1 MSEKQRKILVTTALP
16 YANGS
21 IHLGHLLETIQADIW
36 VRYHRSM
43 GRDCFYICADDTHG
57 TPIMLKA
64 KNLNISPEAL
74 IEKVYQ
80 EHKKDYEDFL
90 IGFDDFYTTHSQE
103 NQVWANN
110 IYQKLNDKGL
120 IIRRNIQQLY
130 DEKENM
136 FLPDRFVKGQCP
148 KCEAQEQYGDNCEQC
163 GASYSPTDL
172 VSPYSVLSNTTPIV
186 KESEHYFFD
195 LPQFEG
201 FLQEWIDSG
210 VLQPQVTNKLKEWF
224 VQGLKQWDISRD
236 KPYFGFPI
244 PNTNDEKYF
253 YVWLDA
259 PIGYISAFEHY
270 SKTNQNITVDDFW
283 HADSTNEVYH
293 FIGKDIIYFHSLFWP
308 AMLNGANL
316 RTPTNIFVHGYVNI
330 QGEKLSKSRGLS
342 ISARTYLEYLDPEY
356 LRYYYASKLSNK
368 IVDIDFN
375 FEDFVQKINADLVG
389 KLVNIASR
397 TAGFVNKKFNGYLVD
412 TIIDDTLLNTF
423 IQQKD
428 IVVEYYENLEYAKL
442 VKLVM
447 NLADQA
453 NAYIAD
459 KAPWILAKDENQ
471 RLELHQ
477 VVSIAI
483 NLFRILIIYLQPILV
498 STSQKVEDFLNTK
511 LDFSLIEKPLTQ
523 HKINVF
529 KPLISR
535 IDMSQV
541 EKLLSC

>member
-253 YVWLDA
+253 
-259 PIGYISAFEHY
+259 
-270 SKTNQNITVDDFW
+270 
-283 HADSTNEVYH
+283 
-293 FIGKDIIYFHSLFWP
+293 
-308 AMLNGANL
+308 
-316 RTPTNIFVHGYVNI
+316 
-330 QGEKLSKSRGLS
+330 
-342 ISARTYLEYLDPEY
+342 
-356 LRYYYASKLSNK
+356 
-368 IVDIDFN
+368 
-375 FEDFVQKINADLVG
+375 
-389 KLVNIASR
+389 
-397 TAGFVNKKFNGYLVD
+397 
-412 TIIDDTLLNTF
+412 
-423 IQQKD
+423 
-428 IVVEYYENLEYAKL
+428 
-442 VKLVM
+442 
-447 NLADQA
+447 
-453 NAYIAD
+453 
-459 KAPWILAKDENQ
+459 
-471 RLELHQ
+471 
-477 VVSIAI
+477 
-483 NLFRILIIYLQPILV
+483 
-498 STSQKVEDFLNTK
+498 
-511 LDFSLIEKPLTQ
+511 
-523 HKINVF
+523 
-529 KPLISR
+529 
-535 IDMSQV
+535 
-541 EKLLSC
+541 